1 MQCPLTVS
9 YHQPTKYA
17 KWVCLL
23 VWFVT
28 AAIVK
33 GSASL
38 DEQGFRGLED
48 SPV

>member
-9 YHQPTKYA
+9 YHQSTKNA
-17 KWVCLL
+17 KCVCVL

-28 AAIVK
+28 AAIVRC
-33 GSASL
+33 SASL

-48 SPV
+48 LPA